1 MKTFFTLLALAFSG
15 VVAAQSGTSGKL
27 LYSDTAKEGLRH
39 IVDSLNLD
47 FRASESKI
55 YKAPMQGR
63 GDYFFIK
70 GDEAHDALKDIEA
83 GVTFR
88 QMADKYPKAEM
99 QPDILVVRTKQ
110 EVDTLKMTSFSVVS
124 MGYLMPSVFFQNA
137 DDAIEKVIKGWI
149 YNYDEKENAIN
160 AFYFSK
166 EMTAPEL
173 PERYS
178 RMLQYKDHLMPDGN
192 AIYFDYAWECTPPYI
207 YIAGPKMQAF
217 YDDLNSKLKRP
228 AFDDEN
234 MTTAEM
240 LESDLSR
247 KEQYEEER
255 KKSYRAELDKWEA
268 TRMARV
274 DSLMQ
279 KNTGFRKLFSEAL
292 DEARNH
298 LTVTDEEFEEYAE
311 IYASKEDALYFK
323 RCRKVAT
330 IYPEDKTPYLHRID
344 IARLAAETLNWG
356 VYIAAQTE
364 ILNEKLMFTKEYDAE
379 IPDITFVKEL
389 EAINVNVV
397 DFLLGC
403 ALKTDDTETYF
414 GLGLFKLSRP
424 FAEAFENEYAGNSM
438 LAMIA
443 DNELDGATR
452 VMMYKIYLGYWRLLR
467 DPVLTEKNLRRLEEA
482 MAFLP
487 EYLIMTRPD

>member
-1 MKTFFTLLALAFSG
+1 MKTLSTLLALAFSG
-15 VVAAQSGTSGKL
+15 VVAAQSGISGKL
-27 LYSDTAKEGLRH
+27 LYSDTAKKGLRH

-70 GDEAHDALKDIEA
+70 GDETYDALKDIKA
-83 GVTFR
+83 GVPFR
-88 QMADKYPKAEM
+88 QMADKYPNAEK

-110 EVDTLKMTSFSVVS
+110 KIDSLKMTSFSVVS
-124 MGYLMPSVFFQNA
+124 MGYLMPSVFFTEEEA
-137 DDAIEKVIKGWI
+137 DVMEKVTKGWI

-166 EMTAPEL
+166 AMTAPEL
-173 PERYS
+173 PEHYS
-178 RMLQYKDHLMPDGN
+178 RMLQYKDHLMPSGN
-192 AIYFDYAWECTPPYI
+192 TIYFDYAWECTPPYI

-217 YDDLNSKLKRP
+217 YDDLNHKLKRP
-228 AFDDEN
+228 EYIPEVPLTENNGFETTTHTVSDDA
-234 MTTAEM
+234 T
-240 LESDLSR
+240 
-247 KEQYEEER
+247 
-255 KKSYRAELDKWEA
+255 KKSFRQEVAKWEE
-268 TRMARV
+268 TRMGRV

-279 KNTGFRKLFSEAL
+279 KDAGFRELFSEAL

-330 IYPEDKTPYLHRID
+330 IYPEDKTPYLHRIN

-364 ILNEKLMFTKEYDAE
+364 ILNEKLMFTEEYDAE
-379 IPDITFVKEL
+379 SPDITFVKEL

-397 DFLLGC
+397 DFLLG
-403 ALKTDDTETYF
+403 
-414 GLGLFKLSRP
+414 
-424 FAEAFENEYAGNSM
+424 
-438 LAMIA
+438 
-443 DNELDGATR
+443 
-452 VMMYKIYLGYWRLLR
+452 
-467 DPVLTEKNLRRLEEA
+467 
-482 MAFLP
+482 
-487 EYLIMTRPD
+487 